1 MKIAMIVCWI
11 GKMPEYF
18 KMWEYSCSKN
28 PDYNFL
34 IFTDYPQK
42 SNFKNI
48 TFIDFSLDD
57 FNKIA
62 SKKLGMDIEV
72 KKPYKLCD
80 FRPAYGLI
88 FEDYLKDYD
97 FWGHCDIDQV
107 FGTIKNFVTE
117 EVLNN
122 YDKINKN
129 GHFVLYRNILR
140 INNLFKEKGSLF
152 DYIDVF
158 KSNENFAFDEYTGI
172 NMIVKKQNIK
182 TFYINDFA
190 DIDKGVKRYICKN
203 HDNYKYQFYK
213 YYEGKI
219 FKVYYDNEIKEK
231 EMMYLHFQKKI
242 PKMNFKSIDKCIA
255 IGYKTVCN
263 IDNKVNKSVIEDVN
277 GHENMIMNLF
287 EKIFY
292 RYIKIKEFL
301 FSSKERKKIWI
312 KQKKSREEYK

>member
-1 MKIAMIVCWI
+1 MKIAIIVCWM
-11 GKMPEYF
+11 GKLPEYF

-28 PDYNFL
+28 PDYDFL
-34 IFTDYPQK
+34 IFTDHPKK
-42 SNFKNI
+42 SDFKNV
-48 TFIDFSLDD
+48 TFIDFSLNN

-62 SKKLGMDIEV
+62 SEKLKMDIEV
-72 KKPYKLCD
+72 KRPYKLCD

-88 FEDYLKDYD
+88 FEDYLKDYN
-97 FWGHCDIDQV
+97 FWGHCDIDQI
-107 FGTIKNFVTE
+107 FGKIKNFVTE

-129 GHFVLYRNILR
+129 GHFVLYRNTLKM
-140 INNLFKEKGSLF
+140 NNLFKEEGSLF
-152 DYIDVF
+152 NYVDVF

-182 TFYINDFA
+182 FIYINDFA

-213 YYEGKI
+213 YYDGKI
-219 FKVYYDNEIKEK
+219 FKVYYDNEIKEQ

-242 PKMNFKSIDKCIA
+242 PKMKIDSMDKCIA
-255 IGYKTVCN
+255 MGYKKFCN
-263 IDNKVNKSVIEDVN
+263 IDNKVNIRVIEDVN
-277 GHENMIMNLF
+277 GHENKIMNLF

-292 RYIKIKEFL
+292 CYTKIKEFF
-301 FSSKERKKIWI
+301 FSSKEKKEIWV
-312 KQKKSREEYK
+312 KQKKSREEYR